1 MLRQQ
6 MVLKSD
12 RSSWNI
18 VLEQFKCVGQKVS
31 SHNVLVEQFKCV
43 GQKAWLVK
51 KSYLN
56 LLIVR
61 MW

>member
-1 MLRQQ
+1 MLPQQ
-6 MVLKSD
+6 VVLESD

-18 VLEQFKCVGQKVS
+18 VLEQ
-31 SHNVLVEQFKCV
+31 LKCV

-56 LLIVR
+56 L
-61 MW
+61 